1 MIRPLGGLRVVDLA
15 DERGEMCGRMLADL
29 GAEVLRVEPPG
40 GAVSRQLPPFAADE
54 RTSLFFGLRNLG
66 KRGAVLDLG
75 SEADREHLHAL
86 LAEADVLLES
96 FAPGTLAGWGLDP
109 DALRAR
115 HPHLVVTSMTGFG
128 QSGPYRDFEWTD
140 LVGFA
145 MGGMMH
151 RCGAPSRPPVV
162 MPGALAS
169 DNLGV
174 TAAFA
179 TLMALWQ
186 RIDTHTG
193 QHVDVS
199 AFEALAALSDWSI
212 PSHSINP
219 VAGTRAG
226 AGIYSLYRC
235 ADGWV
240 RMIVLVK
247 HHWKA
252 LLEWMGHPEELA
264 DPALEEFV
272 PRLIRHAEIE
282 KVIERFFADRKMIE
296 VAEEAQARGLAATP
310 LLRPGEVLENAHTK
324 ARGSFRDVDV
334 ADGVRVRMPAGLLTH
349 EGERVHGG
357 DRVPRLGEHGQGAFS
372 DDRAAGASLW
382 PIAAPSQRASRKP
395 FDGIRVL
402 DFGVGA
408 VGVEIGRFLA
418 EYGAD
423 VIKVESRGAPDFI
436 RTIMGTEMNPSF
448 ASSSRSKRSF
458 GVNLKTE
465 RGLALVHELARSAD
479 VVIENNAA
487 GVMERIGLGYE
498 KLAELNPRIVMFS
511 SQIVGSFGPWSG
523 WIGYGPSTHPVSG
536 LQWLWNYPEDVDAP
550 AGSTNVYPDH
560 FVGRIGAFA
569 VTAGLL
575 QREKSGRGLHLD
587 AAQFESAM
595 EMIGDLLAQESE
607 SPGSVRPLGNASRR
621 GAPWGCY
628 PCAGDDEWC
637 VVCVRSDEEW
647 QALRRAMGDPAWA
660 RSEAFVSEAGRRAAQ
675 GEVEA
680 GLAAWTCA
688 RSPHDVMQALQQA
701 GVPAGVVTHGGHLNA
716 DPHLKERG
724 FLAIVEQPDLGTV
737 TFEGEAFHGS
747 GWDPARIGHAPR
759 LGEHTREIAVERL
772 RLDEAEIDALVA
784 EGVLELS
791 VDG

>member
-1 MIRPLGGLRVVDLA
+1 VIRPLAGLRVVDLA

-29 GAEVLRVEPPG
+29 GAEVLRIEPPG
-40 GAVSRQLPPFAADE
+40 GALSRRLSPFASDG
-54 RTSLFFGLRNLG
+54 RTSLFFALRNLG
-66 KRGAVLDLG
+66 KHGAVLDLA
-75 SEADREHLHAL
+75 EPDQRAHLHEL
-86 LAEADVLLES
+86 LDEADVLLES
-96 FAPGTLAGWGLDP
+96 FDPGRLAGWDLAP

-115 HPHLVVTSMTGFG
+115 HPRLIITSMTGFG
-128 QSGPYRDFEWTD
+128 QTGPYRDFAWTD

-179 TLMALWQ
+179 TLMAVWQ
-186 RIDTHTG
+186 RIDTHAG
-193 QHVDVS
+193 QHLDVS
-199 AFEALAALSDWSI
+199 AFESLAGLSDWSI
-212 PSHSINP
+212 PNYSVNP
-219 VAGTRAG
+219 QTGTRAG

-240 RMIVLVK
+240 RMIVLVR

-252 LLEWMGHPEELA
+252 LLEWMGHPEELS
-264 DPALEEFV
+264 DPALEEFI
-272 PRLIRHAEIE
+272 PRLIARAEIE
-282 KVIERFFADRKMIE
+282 KVIERFFADRPMIV

-310 LLRPGEVLENAHTK
+310 LLRPLEVLENAHTT
-324 ARGSFRDVDV
+324 ARGSFRSV
-334 ADGVRVRMPAGLLTH
+334 AVAEGVEVRLPAGLLTH
-349 EGERVHGG
+349 EGERVHGET
-357 DRVPRLGEHGQGAFS
+357 RVPAEGERGRGAFS
-372 DDRAAGASLW
+372 GERAAPGGLW
-382 PIAAPSQRASRKP
+382 PTRSPSPRASRKP
-395 FDGIRVL
+395 FDGVRVL

-423 VIKVESRGAPDFI
+423 VIKIESRGAPDFI
-436 RTIMGTEMNPSF
+436 RIIMGTEMNPSF

-458 GVNLKTE
+458 GVNVKTE
-465 RGLALVHELARSAD
+465 RGLALVHELARGAD

-498 KLAELNPRIVMFS
+498 RLHALNPRIVMFS
-511 SQIVGSFGPWSG
+511 SQIVGSSGPWSG

-536 LQWLWNYPEDVDAP
+536 LQWLWNYPEDADSP

-560 FVGRIGAFA
+560 FVGRVGAFA

-575 QREKSGRGLHLD
+575 QREISGRGVHLD

-595 EMIGDLLAQESE
+595 EMIGDLLAKESE
-607 SPGSVRPLGNASRR
+607 APGSVRPQGNASER

-628 PCAGDDEWC
+628 PCAGEDEWC
-637 VVCVRSDEEW
+637 VVCVRDDAEW
-647 QALRRAMGDPAWA
+647 QRLRAAIGDPAWA
-660 RSEAFVSEAGRRAAQ
+660 RDAAYATSAGRLAARA
-675 GEVEA
+675 EIDA
-680 GLAAWTCA
+680 GLADWTCTQA
-688 RSPHDVMQALQQA
+688 PHDVMHALQRA

-716 DPHLKERG
+716 DPHLRARG
-724 FLAIVEQPDLGTV
+724 FLAEVEQPDIGRI

-747 GWDPARIGHAPR
+747 GWDRARIEHAPR
-759 LGEHTREIAVERL
+759 LGEHTREIARARL
-772 RLDEAEIDALVA
+772 GLSDVEIDALLA
-784 EGVLELS
+784 EGVLEGPPES
-791 VDG
+791 